1 MAQAIIKEKIKP
13 MKMRNKLLAA
23 AAGAGAAAA
32 GYYFYTSKNAKKN
45 REAVG
50 KWAIDFKK
58 DVVKQAKQIKNIDR
72 STLMGIVDGVTKAY
86 EGVRGMDRKDLM
98 KAANELK
105 DNWQKLRV
113 ELQQT
118 GVAASREARK
128 TIKDNSASMKKTA
141 KKVAKKVRKA
151 IR

>member
-1 MAQAIIKEKIKP
+1 

-45 REAVG
+45 RETVG
-50 KWAIDFKK
+50 KWAVDFKK

-72 STLMGIVDGVTKAY
+72 STLMGIVDGVSKAY
-86 EGVRGMDRKDLM
+86 EGVRGLNRKDLVR
-98 KAANELK
+98 AADELK
-105 DNWQKLRV
+105 DNWQKLRA
-113 ELQQT
+113 ELKQT
-118 GVAASREARK
+118 GAAAGKEARK
-128 TIKDNSASMKKTA
+128 TIKDSSASVRKTA

-151 IR
+151 IA